1 VRLFPPQKAT
11 AYGQCQ
17 PDHGKGYDAVLWGLT
32 NRRFLLTMSSCVLVG
47 PTQYEPTFANYIRE
61 NERIEAIRRLKLS
74 PLTIRRKGSLFPIMS
89 VLKKN
94 LILQRARG
102 YCPTTRK
109 WIGYSGNTS
118 ADSCAFVGGS
128 SRSLG
133 VGALCLTTFRGHT
146 GTLQILRSIRVHSRV
161 LLASGGRVIAP
172 SRPYLML
179 FRS

>member
-1 VRLFPPQKAT
+1 MMRS
-11 AYGQCQ
+11 YG
-17 PDHGKGYDAVLWGLT
+17 GLT

-133 VGALCLTTFRGHT
+133 CGCAMSDDFQGPYWDSANPQIDPGPLAGAFGERWSGDRAVPAIPDAVQVLDEAVIAAGLGALMPCWSL
-146 GTLQILRSIRVHSRV
+146 
-161 LLASGGRVIAP
+161 
-172 SRPYLML
+172 
-179 FRS
+179 